1 MPTSIARL
9 RLEYVNYSCALI
21 SNFCIM
27 LKSSFVG
34 NVFSAELLFLIK
46 GKATI
51 AEIDIETR

>member
-9 RLEYVNYSCALI
+9 RLEYVNYSCAFININDL
-21 SNFCIM
+21 N
-27 LKSSFVG
+27 KSSFVG